1 MRRKYVVSLSSVV
14 GLATGIGTSSVAEA
28 LGLRYRSHQQRKCST
43 TMVLRA
49 LLFASGTSLI
59 LLLSAPVAVAQKQ
72 QSVLDPYPLMP
83 ADTSSPRD
91 TLRSLNVNTDK
102 ALRAWR
108 AGEPG
113 EVVNRFVQRAYET
126 FDFSQLPQGGQS
138 TRKAETVVLMREI
151 LDRVEVPPLDDIPGD
166 EAVANSEKPL
176 TRWTIPKTS
185 ITIAR
190 VEKGPRA
197 GEFLFTSY
205 TVEHMQEFYERVKAL
220 PYKKGATAGFYEEW
234 QNSPGII
241 VPRSWAAALPG
252 WSKKI
257 VLGEAIW
264 QWLAMVTIAAAAYL
278 LICLLLGWGKR
289 WDETHASAGGLTRFV
304 LPLSVLAGVLVLYAS
319 WFLLRYGVKIVG
331 HFSSVLSSIFWAM
344 IFIGV
349 GWFVFLTSSRIA
361 DAINDARQV
370 REGSIDRQLVQTTLR
385 LVSLVIVVLLF
396 IYAADFFGVPLT
408 PVLASLGV
416 GGLAIALAVR
426 PTLENIIGGL
436 TLFADKPVR
445 IGDFCRYGDDYGTV
459 EEIGLRSTRLRKL
472 DDTVVSVPNADFSQ
486 RELTNFKKIRR
497 RLYRTTL
504 GLRYETTPEQL
515 RYVIARLREMLHG
528 HPKVSP
534 DMLHVRFDGFG
545 AYSLDIEVYAYIRT
559 RDWLNYRG
567 IREDLNFRMM
577 EIVKE
582 AGTGFAF
589 PSQTTYLG
597 RDTGLDSERGR
608 EAETRVAEWRS
619 RGRLPFP
626 EFDEELLSEKEDVL
640 AYPPEGS
647 PGYQP
652 RTGVPGAPP
661 KPAAEAASAAS
672 EPRRNTLG
680 SGAERR

>member
-1 MRRKYVVSLSSVV
+1 MRRKYLVSLSSVV
-14 GLATGIGTSSVAEA
+14 GRATGIATSSVAEA

-43 TMVLRA
+43 RMVLRA
-49 LLFASGTSLI
+49 LLLASGTSLI
-59 LLLSAPVAVAQKQ
+59 LLLSAPLAVAETQ
-72 QSVLDPYPLMP
+72 QAVLDPYPLMP

-91 TLRSLNVNTDK
+91 TLHSFNVNTDK
-102 ALRAWR
+102 ALQAWR
-108 AGEPG
+108 AGKPI
-113 EVVNRFVQRAYET
+113 EVVNRFVQRTYET
-126 FDFSQLPQGGQS
+126 FDFSRLPQGGQF
-138 TRKAETVVLMREI
+138 TKKTETVVLMREI
-151 LDRVEVPPLDDIPGD
+151 LDRIEVPPLEDIPGD
-166 EAVANSEKPL
+166 EALARSEKPI

-190 VEKGPRA
+190 IENGPRA
-197 GEFLFTSY
+197 GEFLFTSD
-205 TVEHMQEFYERVKAL
+205 TVDRVQEFYERVKAL
-220 PYKKGATAGFYEEW
+220 PYKKGAAAGFYEDW
-234 QNSPGII
+234 QNSPGSI
-241 VPRSWAAALPG
+241 VPRSWAAAIPG
-252 WSKKI
+252 WAKTV
-257 VLGEAIW
+257 VLGGALW
-264 QWLAMVTIAAAAYL
+264 QWLAMVTIAAAAYF
-278 LICLLLGWGKR
+278 LIRLLLRWGKG
-289 WDETHASAGGLTRFV
+289 WDQARAAAGALPRFG
-304 LPLSVLAGVLVLYAS
+304 LPLSVLASVFALYAS
-319 WFLLRYGVKIVG
+319 WFLLRYAVKIVG
-331 HFSSVLSSIFWAM
+331 DFSTVLSSVFWAM
-344 IFIGV
+344 IFIGI
-349 GWFVFLTSSRIA
+349 GWLVFLVSSRIG
-361 DAINDARQV
+361 DVINDVRQV

-385 LVSLVIVVLLF
+385 LVSLVIVICVF

-426 PTLENIIGGL
+426 PTLENVIGGL

-459 EEIGLRSTRLRKL
+459 EGIGLRSTRLRKL

-486 RELTNFKKIRR
+486 RELTNFKRIRR

-545 AYSLDIEVYAYIRT
+545 AYSLDIEIYAYIRT
-559 RDWLNYRG
+559 RDWLNYRA

-577 EIVKE
+577 DIVKE

-597 RDTGLDSERGR
+597 RDTGLDAERGR
-608 EAETRVAEWRS
+608 EAETRVQEWRS
-619 RGRLPFP
+619 RGNLPFP
-626 EFDEELLSEKEDVL
+626 EFNEEVLSEREDVL
-640 AYPPEGS
+640 DYPPEGS
-647 PGYQP
+647 PDYKP
-652 RTGVPGAPP
+652 RTGVSESSP
-661 KPAAEAASAAS
+661 KPAAEGPTAAS